1 MIFIK
6 QTQIQ
11 FSVFYHNLN
20 VQVKYTANV
29 RDNFKLLL
37 QKAANNFFT
46 SKMQIDLM
54 EMQLQFHHIKKA
66 SILNHPLRNIQSF
79 PLLLNEGESIKFCII
94 GNLVSRWKGQ
104 DLVMKILA
112 NEKWLSRNWV
122 LNLFGKG
129 EDEFNFKELAIQLGI
144 SKHILFHNFTNDIE
158 NVFKENHL
166 VLIPSRKDSGPIVLF
181 EAMLAARPVVG
192 SYMGAMPD
200 YIVSEE
206 TGVLAK
212 GISEND
218 FEEALETAWINRDK
232 WDEWGKEGYR
242 KMMTVYDFT
251 PAKTLL
257 KRLVDA

>member
-1 MIFIK
+1 
-6 QTQIQ
+6 
-11 FSVFYHNLN
+11 
-20 VQVKYTANV
+20 
-29 RDNFKLLL
+29 
-37 QKAANNFFT
+37 
-46 SKMQIDLM
+46 
-54 EMQLQFHHIKKA
+54 
-66 SILNHPLRNIQSF
+66 
-79 PLLLNEGESIKFCII
+79 
-94 GNLVSRWKGQ
+94 
-104 DLVMKILA
+104 MKILA

-129 EDEFNFKELAIQLGI
+129 EDEFYLKELAIQLEI

-232 WDEWGKEGYR
+232 WAAWGINGKKLLES
-242 KMMTVYDFT
+242 KYDFQ
-251 PAKTLL
+251 PVKTLL
-257 KRLVDA
+257 NQICL